1 MKQCEGNEIREI
13 YLKSGLTYDEIAEI
27 TGIKRNTVASW
38 IMGRRTPPEYIVAF
52 VKEKVEKTLENKKQ
66 IRKL

>member
-1 MKQCEGNEIREI
+1 
-13 YLKSGLTYDEIAEI
+13 LTYDEIAEI